1 MPIFKKKSEKNLS
14 RSSRSRERLRSGG
27 APAASGPAAAAAGDS
42 RANEVFP
49 PVQPSQHYTG
59 YVTAPRPPPHAQRP
73 PAATAL
79 HQPPQQFQQQQISL
93 VPLADVQGQR
103 QRMAAPSPAHLA
115 QLSPMVPPPMSSPM
129 PMSAAAMQQ
138 QQHHY
143 QGQHHHSHSAPYA
156 PIAPPPVDSTAYVA
170 VGPTLVP
177 VGDTP
182 PRISRVS
189 NSTGMPL
196 DPAPAPAP
204 HQARYDQ
211 YEQAYPSGYERQQGI
226 DYMEVKAPPA
236 QNDEGEEYIDEGHA
250 TEDEE
255 VDDDDDDDE
264 DDDDDFILPSVAE
277 AADDVWRNEADDFI
291 GAAEALRV
299 LHQAIVA
306 AAEDV
311 DDEDRDGDD
320 REEGDQGS
328 SSLGSVMRRRLRQEE
343 ERDVYDPSDIFLCI
357 QGAALRYHATWVT
370 RVEERRMQES
380 KIPSTK
386 ETSTSTRSNDAVPNV
401 DDVDAEEIADNSADE
416 STVKIESEKA
426 GKERDEDEVSVEGEQ
441 KEGAIA
447 AAATMEVDGSDSDS
461 SSSENLEEEEQ
472 AAWDV
477 WEEAIGAA
485 AALAT
490 TCVGPA
496 WQSQIRRRRR
506 WLANGRTDLI
516 PRRSTSMMS
525 DQQDDGMSVSTVGM
539 GSVAGAAWQAQ
550 EQAHMAQLLGHN
562 FRQSLSGTPELE
574 EVTDHSLGSNPQAG
588 GRLLAQGDEGVSTPG
603 ASSAGGRG
611 GDFSPW
617 NHPIIPEVL
626 PAAMLRFAASVSEMA
641 VPPLRTS
648 DSTIRVEGAQSHL
661 ESESKNPKSKNEDG
675 QSLESRSVDEV
686 VGRAVWEAQRWLV
699 RRQRVGNA
707 QRDLVLALCCKPSDE
722 DGDNSSQVTG
732 RGTGS
737 GQQRSPANSVV
748 SGISNYRN
756 GEGPQWTIVGAH
768 IPVASMLATWIETAK
783 AGWPTQRS
791 SFDPTSVDVSDTKD
805 LVWSRVAKA
814 GAIDWWYVLQVSR
827 ASTDLVTAGW
837 RPPPR
842 GSAGENCMKGL
853 LDIARRGLVLSSRDF
868 KSSRR
873 SSDQDARE
881 ERLAAASSS
890 AEALSTLANIGSR
903 GFLPL
908 PTVGIVAKGLCA
920 LLASIDPT
928 MTNISVSSLY
938 PLPNTRDEDENVALT
953 MEKEAFFSQRESC
966 VADIAGKCDRSQC
979 AIVIVSMCVRVRV
992 CVRVVLLRMIFIS

>member
-1 MPIFKKKSEKNLS
+1 
-14 RSSRSRERLRSGG
+14 
-27 APAASGPAAAAAGDS
+27 
-42 RANEVFP
+42 
-49 PVQPSQHYTG
+49 
-59 YVTAPRPPPHAQRP
+59 
-73 PAATAL
+73 
-79 HQPPQQFQQQQISL
+79 
-93 VPLADVQGQR
+93 
-103 QRMAAPSPAHLA
+103 
-115 QLSPMVPPPMSSPM
+115 
-129 PMSAAAMQQ
+129 
-138 QQHHY
+138 
-143 QGQHHHSHSAPYA
+143 
-156 PIAPPPVDSTAYVA
+156 
-170 VGPTLVP
+170 
-177 VGDTP
+177 
-182 PRISRVS
+182 
-189 NSTGMPL
+189 
-196 DPAPAPAP
+196 
-204 HQARYDQ
+204 
-211 YEQAYPSGYERQQGI
+211 
-226 DYMEVKAPPA
+226 
-236 QNDEGEEYIDEGHA
+236 
-250 TEDEE
+250 
-255 VDDDDDDDE
+255 
-264 DDDDDFILPSVAE
+264 
-277 AADDVWRNEADDFI
+277 
-291 GAAEALRV
+291 
-299 LHQAIVA
+299 
-306 AAEDV
+306 
-311 DDEDRDGDD
+311 
-320 REEGDQGS
+320 
-328 SSLGSVMRRRLRQEE
+328 
-343 ERDVYDPSDIFLCI
+343 
-357 QGAALRYHATWVT
+357 
-370 RVEERRMQES
+370 
-380 KIPSTK
+380 
-386 ETSTSTRSNDAVPNV
+386 
-401 DDVDAEEIADNSADE
+401 
-416 STVKIESEKA
+416 
-426 GKERDEDEVSVEGEQ
+426 
-441 KEGAIA
+441 
-447 AAATMEVDGSDSDS
+447 
-461 SSSENLEEEEQ
+461 
-472 AAWDV
+472 
-477 WEEAIGAA
+477 
-485 AALAT
+485 
-490 TCVGPA
+490 
-496 WQSQIRRRRR
+496 
-506 WLANGRTDLI
+506 
-516 PRRSTSMMS
+516 MMS

-661 ESESKNPKSKNEDG
+661 KNE
-675 QSLESRSVDEV
+675 RSVGEV

-732 RGTGS
+732 RGAGS

-791 SFDPTSVDVSDTKD
+791 SFDPTSVDVSGPKD

-873 SSDQDARE
+873 SFDQDARE

-890 AEALSTLANIGSR
+890 ARAR
-903 GFLPL
+903 
-908 PTVGIVAKGLCA
+908 C
-920 LLASIDPT
+920 
-928 MTNISVSSLY
+928 SSARCHC
-938 PLPNTRDEDENVALT
+938 T
-953 MEKEAFFSQRESC
+953 
-966 VADIAGKCDRSQC
+966 
-979 AIVIVSMCVRVRV
+979 
-992 CVRVVLLRMIFIS
+992 

>member
-1 MPIFKKKSEKNLS
+1 M
-14 RSSRSRERLRSGG
+14 
-27 APAASGPAAAAAGDS
+27 
-42 RANEVFP
+42 
-49 PVQPSQHYTG
+49 
-59 YVTAPRPPPHAQRP
+59 
-73 PAATAL
+73 
-79 HQPPQQFQQQQISL
+79 
-93 VPLADVQGQR
+93 
-103 QRMAAPSPAHLA
+103 
-115 QLSPMVPPPMSSPM
+115 
-129 PMSAAAMQQ
+129 
-138 QQHHY
+138 
-143 QGQHHHSHSAPYA
+143 
-156 PIAPPPVDSTAYVA
+156 DSTAYVA

-182 PRISRVS
+182 PRTSRVS
-189 NSTGMPL
+189 NSTGVPL
-196 DPAPAPAP
+196 DPAPGPAP
-204 HQARYDQ
+204 LQTRYDQ
-211 YEQAYPSGYERQQGI
+211 YEQNYSSGYERQQGI
-226 DYMEVKAPPA
+226 DYMEVKAPPTHREDDGEDFRETVDGEVLDTA
-236 QNDEGEEYIDEGHA
+236 DYYENNDEEYIDGGGG

-255 VDDDDDDDE
+255 VGD

-277 AADDVWRNEADDFI
+277 AADDVWRNDADDFI

-306 AAEDV
+306 AAED
-311 DDEDRDGDD
+311 DNDEDRDGDD
-320 REEGDQGS
+320 GEDDDEGSNGLRSD
-328 SSLGSVMRRRLRQEE
+328 MRRRLRQEE
-343 ERDVYDPSDIFLCI
+343 QRDVYDPSDIFLCI
-357 QGAALRYHATWVT
+357 QGAALRYHATWVN
-370 RVEERRMQES
+370 RVEERQMRASM
-380 KIPSTK
+380 ITSTQ
-386 ETSTSTRSNDAVPNV
+386 ETSSNDAVPNI
-401 DDVDAEEIADNSADE
+401 DDADAEEIAENSADK
-416 STVKIESEKA
+416 STVKIEEKA
-426 GKERDEDEVSVEGEQ
+426 AKERDEDEVSAAQGSGLTEDTAVESFEKKVAAQGEQ
-441 KEGAIA
+441 KEEALAVA
-447 AAATMEVDGSDSDS
+447 ANMEEVVNDGSDNDSRSSD
-461 SSSENLEEEEQ
+461 ENLEEEEQ

-506 WLANGRTDLI
+506 WLANGRTHLI

-562 FRQSLSGTPELE
+562 FRQSLGGTPELE

-588 GRLLAQGDEGVSTPG
+588 GRLPAQGDEGVSTPG
-603 ASSAGGRG
+603 ASSAGARG
-611 GDFSPW
+611 DGDFSPW

-661 ESESKNPKSKNEDG
+661 ESESENPKSENDDG

-707 QRDLVLALCCKPSDE
+707 QRDLVLALCCEPSDE

-737 GQQRSPANSVV
+737 GQQRSATNSVV

-791 SFDPTSVDVSDTKD
+791 SFDPTTVDVSGP
-805 LVWSRVAKA
+805 LAWSRVAKT

-842 GSAGENCMKGL
+842 GSAGESCIKGL

-873 SSDQDARE
+873 SFDQDARE

-908 PTVGIVAKGLCA
+908 PTVGIVAKGLCS

-938 PLPNTRDEDENVALT
+938 PLPNARDEDKNVALT
-953 MEKEAFFSQRESC
+953 LEKEAFFSQRESC
-966 VADIAGKCDRSQC
+966 VADIAGKCDRSKHR
-979 AIVIVSMCVRVRV
+979 IVDVSMCTLD
-992 CVRVVLLRMIFIS
+992 LLACRMCLCLCFE

>member
-1 MPIFKKKSEKNLS
+1 M
-14 RSSRSRERLRSGG
+14 
-27 APAASGPAAAAAGDS
+27 
-42 RANEVFP
+42 
-49 PVQPSQHYTG
+49 
-59 YVTAPRPPPHAQRP
+59 
-73 PAATAL
+73 
-79 HQPPQQFQQQQISL
+79 
-93 VPLADVQGQR
+93 
-103 QRMAAPSPAHLA
+103 
-115 QLSPMVPPPMSSPM
+115 
-129 PMSAAAMQQ
+129 
-138 QQHHY
+138 
-143 QGQHHHSHSAPYA
+143 
-156 PIAPPPVDSTAYVA
+156 DSTAYVA

-182 PRISRVS
+182 PRTSRVS

-196 DPAPAPAP
+196 NPAPAPAP
-204 HQARYDQ
+204 APLQTRYDQ
-211 YEQAYPSGYERQQGI
+211 YEQAYPSGYEQQQGI
-226 DYMEVKAPPA
+226 DYMEVKAPPTHREDDGEDLRGTVDGKVLDSA
-236 QNDEGEEYIDEGHA
+236 DYYENNDEDIDEGSGA
-250 TEDEE
+250 EDEE
-255 VDDDDDDDE
+255 VDDDDDDD
-264 DDDDDFILPSVAE
+264 DFFLPSVAE
-277 AADDVWRNEADDFI
+277 AADDVWRNDADDFI
-291 GAAEALRV
+291 SAAEALRV
-299 LHQAIVA
+299 LRQAIVA
-306 AAEDV
+306 AAEDEN
-311 DDEDRDGDD
+311 DEDRDRDD
-320 REEGDQGS
+320 GEEDDGGS
-328 SSLGSVMRRRLRQEE
+328 NGLGSEMRRRLRQEE
-343 ERDVYDPSDIFLCI
+343 QRDLYDPSDIFLCI

-370 RVEERRMQES
+370 RVEEQQKRAPKMT
-380 KIPSTK
+380 STK
-386 ETSTSTRSNDAVPNV
+386 ETNSNDAVPNI
-401 DDVDAEEIADNSADE
+401 DDAENSADE
-416 STVKIESEKA
+416 STVKIVEKA
-426 GKERDEDEVSVEGEQ
+426 AKERDEDEVSVAQGSGLSEDNVVESFENNLAAQGEQ
-441 KEGAIA
+441 IEEAIA
-447 AAATMEVDGSDSDS
+447 VAATMEEAVNDGSESDS
-461 SSSENLEEEEQ
+461 RSSDENLEEEEQ

-562 FRQSLSGTPELE
+562 FRQSLGGTPELE

-588 GRLLAQGDEGVSTPG
+588 GRLLTQGDEGVSTPG

-611 GDFSPW
+611 DSGFSPW

-626 PAAMLRFAASVSEMA
+626 PAAMLRFAALVSEMA

-648 DSTIRVEGAQSHL
+648 DSTIRVEGAKSHL
-661 ESESKNPKSKNEDG
+661 ESESKIQKSENEDG
-675 QSLESRSVDEV
+675 QSVESRSVDEV

-707 QRDLVLALCCKPSDE
+707 QRDLVLALCCEPSDE

-737 GQQRSPANSVV
+737 GQQRSPSNSVV

-791 SFDPTSVDVSDTKD
+791 SFDPTSVDVSGPKD

-814 GAIDWWYVLQVSR
+814 GAIDWWYALQVSR

-842 GSAGENCMKGL
+842 GSAGENCTKGL

-873 SSDQDARE
+873 SFDQDARE

-908 PTVGIVAKGLCA
+908 PTVGIVAKGLCS

-928 MTNISVSSLY
+928 MTNISVSSMY
-938 PLPNTRDEDENVALT
+938 PLPNARDEDEDVALT

-966 VADIAGKCDRSQC
+966 VADIAGKCDRSKYT
-979 AIVIVSMCVRVRV
+979 IVDVSICILDLMAYRMCVCV
-992 CVRVVLLRMIFIS
+992 CLCFK